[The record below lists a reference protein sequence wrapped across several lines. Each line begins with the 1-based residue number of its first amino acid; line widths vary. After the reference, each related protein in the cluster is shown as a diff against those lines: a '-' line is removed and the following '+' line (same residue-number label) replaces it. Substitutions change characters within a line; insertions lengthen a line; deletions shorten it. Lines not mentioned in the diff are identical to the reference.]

1 MSPTGSA
8 TTVMGGPGDD
18 QAAIL
23 ADRLGRRYGDVTAVE
38 SVSLAIR
45 PGEFFA
51 LLGPN
56 GAGKTTTLHM
66 LTTMVR
72 PTSGTASV
80 FGFDVVR
87 QPHEVRRLL
96 GMVFQDPA
104 LDDRLTAREN
114 LEIHAVLYGIGRKE
128 REQVIE
134 RALEWAALT
143 EARDRRV
150 RSFSGGMKRRLEL
163 ARALTHSPK
172 VLFLDEPTIGLDPQ
186 GRRNLWEHIDALRE
200 GGMTVLMT
208 THNLPEAEA
217 CDRVG
222 IMDAGRLVAVG
233 TPREL
238 VARHGGGADGDEAG
252 DGGAEPGAVDRGG
265 ADRRAPEPAPRG
277 ADLEDVLIALTGKQ
291 LRDEQ
296 ATARDRLVS
305 FAKRGG
311 EHTR

>member
-38 SVSLAIR
+38 SFSLAIR

-72 PTSGTASV
+72 PTAGTASV
-80 FGFDVVR
+80 FGLDVVR
-87 QPHEVRRLL
+87 QAHAVRRLL

-104 LDDRLTAREN
+104 LDDRLTAKEN
-114 LEIHAVLYGIGRKE
+114 LEIHAVLYGIGRSE
-128 REQVIE
+128 RAHVIE

-163 ARALTHSPK
+163 ARALTHSPR
-172 VLFLDEPTIGLDPQ
+172 VLFLDEPTTGLDPQ
-186 GRRNLWEHIDALRE
+186 GRRNLWEHIAALRE

-238 VARHGGGADGDEAG
+238 VARYGGAGA
-252 DGGAEPGAVDRGG
+252 GGAEVAMPGPGRLDQN
-265 ADRRAPEPAPRG
+265 APGQAPRDSEP
-277 ADLEDVLIALTGKQ
+277 ADLEDVFIALTGKQ